1 MSLRYWIAASRW
13 FGMGPTH
20 LLDVLGQVEDIE
32 EVFTCTPEALASLH
46 IPQNVIATRE
56 QIDWRGVD
64 EDMAWAQQSVHQKII
79 AYNDPDYPQL
89 LKHIPAPPLLLYI
102 RGQLEVLQQPSL
114 AIVGTRHPSAMGKEM
129 ALAFAESCV
138 QVGLGVIS
146 GLAQGIDACAHR
158 GALSAGGITLGVLG
172 SGLDCIYPK
181 QNQKLAE
188 MIVADG
194 LMISEFSPKMKP
206 HSLHFP
212 RRNRIISGLSIG
224 VVVVE
229 AALRSG
235 SLITARYAS
244 EQGREVFAIPG
255 SIYSN
260 LARGCH
266 SLIRQGAKL
275 VESIQDICEELS
287 STVDFLGQTRQ
298 DHRPTR
304 AAIAVLSPLQRQIW
318 QALDDAPSTLD
329 QLMGRCELSLTQL
342 QHELM
347 QLQLLGYIESVTGGY
362 QRNWI

>member
-1 MSLRYWIAASRW
+1 MTLRYWLAASRW
-13 FGMGPTH
+13 LGMGPAH
-20 LLDVLGQVEDIE
+20 LLEVLGQIQNIE
-32 EVFTCTPEALASLH
+32 EIFTCSPETLASLH
-46 IPQNVIATRE
+46 IPPKLIATRE
-56 QIDWRGVD
+56 EINWRGVD
-64 EDMAWAQQSVHQKII
+64 DDLAWAEQSAQQKII
-79 AYNDPDYPQL
+79 AYNDVDYPNL

-102 RGQLEVLQQPSL
+102 RGKLEVLQQPAL

-129 ALAFAESCV
+129 AAAFAGSCV

-146 GLAQGIDACAHR
+146 GLAQGIDAFAHR
-158 GALSAGGITLGVLG
+158 GALSAGGLTLAVLG

-181 QNQKLAE
+181 QNQKLSEQIA
-188 MIVADG
+188 ADG

-212 RRNRIISGLSIG
+212 RRNRIISGLSVG
-224 VVVVE
+224 VLVVE

-275 VESIQDICEELS
+275 VESIDDICEELS
-287 STVDFLGQTRQ
+287 STVDFLGKTRQ
-298 DHRPTR
+298 DRVPNQAT
-304 AAIAVLSPLQRQIW
+304 IAGLSPLQQQIW

-342 QHELM
+342 QYELM

-362 QRNWI
+362 QRIWI